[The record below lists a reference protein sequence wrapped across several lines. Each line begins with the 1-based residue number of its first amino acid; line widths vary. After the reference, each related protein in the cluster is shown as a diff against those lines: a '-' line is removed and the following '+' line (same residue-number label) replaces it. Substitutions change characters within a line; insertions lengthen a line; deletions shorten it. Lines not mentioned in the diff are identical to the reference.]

1 MSVPLKVPVGDTP
14 DWETKEYNDEGALNN
29 VFESSAL
36 YYSLRQS
43 RNAWLSNVFP
53 KFTSKSKA
61 KGQKGVV
68 QPPHNLRFISKC
80 DLEIG
85 PHVFADT
92 SVYEAHYLSE
102 PPQFATSISPT
113 YAPTTTY
120 SQTTSGTFTYPLTS
134 YNPYVAPAAPMTP
147 LVPPGAEMKDPDVTP
162 ALIARV
168 NEAAATNPTLHNLLQ
183 IAAAGDASI
192 DQLRTLGFFIQQL
205 AAVQQQQAQSTSSST
220 TNFLGAQRTTP
231 QSAFMQAANYSP
243 SHVISKK
250 HDLILEFRENHI
262 ERFLVPREIV
272 ACEQE
277 IQPSQTFRKDIVL
290 YTFVPFLNNEIK
302 FKSGSST
309 SSRTPTVI
317 RFLNVSDAIWETIRG
332 WVNEE
337 AKRTDAWDSF
347 YDKTE
352 ASGPRAYL
360 QLRLPDGDLLSQ
372 LKMSCEDEFPM
383 KPIRPSV
390 SSETTSRRNRTRKP
404 ATQVS
409 SEVRARTDVPIAD
422 VQAAPSLGTEES
434 SSVKGTGPMR
444 RKSNPKIGARSASGT
459 ADGLFFINTIVPKP
473 QPLQSHPEASS
484 TAAPTTAPATDEP
497 TQPSEGTA

>member
-1 MSVPLKVPVGDTP
+1 MSVPLKIPVGDTP
-14 DWETKEYNDEGALNN
+14 DWETKEYKDEGTLNS

-43 RNAWLSNVFP
+43 RNAWLSKVFP
-53 KFTSKSKA
+53 RFTSKSKA
-61 KGQKGVV
+61 KGQKDVV
-68 QPPHNLRFISKC
+68 QPLHNLRFISKC

-85 PHVFADT
+85 PHIFADT

-102 PPQFATSISPT
+102 PPQYATGISPT
-113 YAPTTTY
+113 YAPTTSY

-147 LVPPGAEMKDPDVTP
+147 LVPPGPEMKDPDVTP

-205 AAVQQQQAQSTSSST
+205 AAVQQQQAQSTSSPT
-220 TNFLGAQRTTP
+220 TNFLGTQQTTP

-243 SHVISKK
+243 PHVIPKK
-250 HDLILEFRENHI
+250 HDLILEFRENHT

-290 YTFVPFLNNEIK
+290 YTFVPFLNDEIK
-302 FKSGSST
+302 FRASSST

-332 WVNEE
+332 W
-337 AKRTDAWDSF
+337 
-347 YDKTE
+347 
-352 ASGPRAYL
+352 
-360 QLRLPDGDLLSQ
+360 
-372 LKMSCEDEFPM
+372 SCENEFPM

-409 SEVRARTDVPIAD
+409 SEVKARMDVPSAD

-434 SSVKGTGPMR
+434 ASVKETGPVR
-444 RKSNPKIGARSASGT
+444 RKSNPRIGAGSAPGT
-459 ADGLFFINTIVPKP
+459 ADSLFFINTIAPRP
-473 QPLQSHPEASS
+473 QPLQSHPEAPP
-484 TAAPTTAPATDEP
+484 TATPTTAPTTDDP
-497 TQPSEGTA
+497 AQPSEGTA